1 MIVVSLRAGGTGLTL
16 TRADTVIHY
25 DPWWNPAVEDQATDR
40 AHRIGQTKPVVAYRF
55 VARDTVEEK
64 VIALQDRKRA
74 LFDMT
79 VEQGR
84 FPVDQLTREDIES
97 FFDGD
102 AQTEESNSAK
112 MASVTI
118 DENAESREQAANILL
133 EHEQPLTPTI
143 VVELTGWA
151 QDEADAWLDNQ
162 VTLGNL
168 EAVNHDD
175 GRHFIRSE

>member
-1 MIVVSLRAGGTGLTL
+1 MTG
-16 TRADTVIHY
+16 ADHVIHL

-84 FPVDQLTREDIES
+84 FPVDQLTQEDIES
-97 FFDGD
+97 FFHGD
-102 AQTEESNSAK
+102 AEDEGANSPRLGETAVDDSSLQQVESVLLDQSA
-112 MASVTI
+112 
-118 DENAESREQAANILL
+118 
-133 EHEQPLTPTI
+133 PLTPSI
-143 VVELTGWA
+143 VTELTGWPEA
-151 QDEADAWLDNQ
+151 EADAWLDAQ
-162 VTLGNL
+162 VARGVL
-168 EAVNHDD
+168 EAINDDD
-175 GRHFIRSE
+175 GTRFIRTD

>member
-1 MIVVSLRAGGTGLTL
+1 MIPRLNDRDWNYLYLDGRTTKRHELVKQWNEPDGPPVFLISLRAGGAGLNLTG
-16 TRADTVIHY
+16 ADHVILL

-84 FPVDQLTREDIES
+84 FPVDQLTQEDIES
-97 FFDGD
+97 FFHGDTDDGEAETSRLGV
-102 AQTEESNSAK
+102 AQTEVSSLQQVES
-112 MASVTI
+112 V
-118 DENAESREQAANILL
+118 LL
-133 EHEQPLTPTI
+133 DQ
-143 VVELTGWA
+143 
-151 QDEADAWLDNQ
+151 EA
-162 VTLGNL
+162 
-168 EAVNHDD
+168 H
-175 GRHFIRSE
+175 R